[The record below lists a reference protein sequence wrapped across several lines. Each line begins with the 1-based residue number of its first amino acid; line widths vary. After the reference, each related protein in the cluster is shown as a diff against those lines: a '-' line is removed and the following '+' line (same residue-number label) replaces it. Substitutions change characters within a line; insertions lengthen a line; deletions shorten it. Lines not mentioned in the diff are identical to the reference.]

1 MSLDLLGRVAFGKG
15 HAPYVSAQR
24 ERRRQRRELEAQQQ
38 QGSRGSFESLTA
50 APSQGAEGDVPSHI
64 GELSILPDTFA
75 PKDILFQVGESR
87 DRMGGS
93 FAASLGSHVVGF
105 GLLALLISLAPER
118 ALNLV
123 EFNRD
128 NYDGIIW
135 IPEEGPGGGGG
146 GGNESLEIPRPVQ
159 LEGPD
164 ETALSV
170 PVEPEPEFV
179 EPEVEPETV
188 DLSQL
193 NIPAVSM
200 AAALET
206 LPGSMDDI
214 NAARESLSQGAGTGG
229 GAGTGTGTGIG
240 PGEGGGLGPGKGGGV
255 GGGVY
260 RPGSGIVN
268 PVPLHQAKP
277 EYTSEAM
284 RAQVQGEVW
293 LEIVVLPDGTVGD
306 VEITRSLDRVFGLD
320 EEAIKAARKWRFK
333 PATRFGEP
341 VAVLVGIALEF
352 NLR

>member
-1 MSLDLLGRVAFGKG
+1 MSLDLGKVAFRAG
-15 HAPYVSAQR
+15 HAPYAAAR
-24 ERRRQRRELEAQQQ
+24 LERRRQRRELQAKADGRQ
-38 QGSRGSFESLTA
+38 SFESVSKV
-50 APSQGAEGDVPSHI
+50 PVRVAEGDVPSQI
-64 GELSILPDTFA
+64 GKLSILPDTFA
-75 PKDILFQVGESR
+75 PKDILFRVGTVR

-93 FAASLGSHVVGF
+93 FAASIGSHVVGF

-128 NYDGIIW
+128 NYDGIVW
-135 IPEEGPGGGGG
+135 IPEEGPGGGGGG

-164 ETALSV
+164 ETDFSV
-170 PVEPEPEFV
+170 PVEPEPDFV
-179 EPEVEPETV
+179 EPEIEPETV
-188 DLSQL
+188 DLSKL

-206 LPGSMDDI
+206 LPGTMDDI
-214 NAARESLSQGAGTGG
+214 DAARESLSQGSGSGG
-229 GAGTGTGTGIG
+229 GGGTGTGTGVG
-240 PGEGGGLGPGKGGGV
+240 PGEGAGLGPGTGGGV

-268 PVPLHQAKP
+268 PQPLFRAKP

-306 VEITRSLDRVFGLD
+306 VTITRSLDRVFGLD
-320 EEAIKAARKWRFK
+320 DEAIKAARQWRFK
-333 PATRFGEP
+333 PGTRFGEP
-341 VAVLVGIALEF
+341 VAVMVGIALEF